1 MAGELPWVSKVRFS
15 EVSRG
20 VVTRRLEADAAAR
33 AGVARL
39 LGLVA
44 IDSLTADVTVR
55 PWMDG
60 AEIQASFEA
69 DITQTCSV
77 TADDFEESAE
87 GEFLIRVLPPGS
99 PNAPQEEGVDE
110 IELDLEA
117 DDPPDVLEGEEIDL
131 AGYVVEHLS
140 LALDPFPRKPGAE
153 FIAPND
159 DAELSPFAV
168 LKLLKKTDEPE

>member
-1 MAGELPWVSKVRFS
+1 MAGESPWMSKVRFS

-20 VVTRRLEADAAAR
+20 VVTRRLEADDAAR

-39 LGLVA
+39 LGLVS
-44 IDSLTADVTVR
+44 IDALSADITVR

-60 AEIQASFEA
+60 AEVQASFEA
-69 DITQTCSV
+69 DLTQTCSV
-77 TADDFEESAE
+77 TADDFEETAE
-87 GEFLIRVLPPGS
+87 GEFIVRVLPPGS
-99 PNAPQEEGVDE
+99 PNAPQEPEDE

-153 FIAPND
+153 FIAPKD
-159 DAELSPFAV
+159 DADLSPFAV
-168 LKLLKKTDEPE
+168 LKRLKTTDEPE

>member
-1 MAGELPWVSKVRFS
+1 MASESPWVSKVRFS

-20 VVTRRLEADAAAR
+20 LVTRRLEADAAAR
-33 AGVARL
+33 ANVARL

-44 IDSLTADVTVR
+44 IDSLTANVTVR

-69 DITQTCSV
+69 DLTQTCSV
-77 TADDFEESAE
+77 TADDFEETAE
-87 GEFLIRVLPPGS
+87 GEFIVRVLPPGS
-99 PNAPQEEGVDE
+99 PNAPQEPEEE

-117 DDPPDVLEGEEIDL
+117 DDPPDVLESEEIDL

-153 FIAPND
+153 FIAPKE
-159 DAELSPFAV
+159 DADLSPFAV